1 MNCPYGTPHTDLI
14 KLSFDKEML
23 KKLKRAVRLTKLGK
37 LGKSSK
43 DVHMVPPQGPEKVN
57 F

>member
-1 MNCPYGTPHTDLI
+1 MSCPYGTPHKDLI

-23 KKLKRAVRLTKLGK
+23 KKLKRTVRLTKLTK
-37 LGKSSK
+37 LTK
-43 DVHMVPPQGPEKVN
+43 DVHMVPPQGPEKAN

>member
-1 MNCPYGTPHTDLI
+1 MSCPYGTPHKDLI

-43 DVHMVPPQGPEKVN
+43 DVHMVPPTRT
-57 F
+57 